1 LEIIKV
7 KIKNY
12 WFVPFLFFLFSY
24 LSIIIFSLSIKEY
37 GILKIFLII
46 ASIFIFIFGFFINI
60 FSIIRLMHYKIII
73 NQDNIIINSIFKKN
87 RSLFNS
93 ISIKINKRNIKYYK
107 YLNGHIYIKLI
118 NENEY
123 IIPEIY
129 FTKKDIDIILKYFK

>member
-1 LEIIKV
+1 
-7 KIKNY
+7 
-12 WFVPFLFFLFSY
+12 
-24 LSIIIFSLSIKEY
+24 
-37 GILKIFLII
+37 
-46 ASIFIFIFGFFINI
+46 
-60 FSIIRLMHYKIII
+60 MHYKIII

-129 FTKKDIDIILKYFK
+129 FTKKDIDIILKYFKLNNIDIKVKKVTNNLFAPKLFKRKSKY